1 MNRIWINLNK
11 GMNSIPSGSRELVEF
26 GFFICIGITAGSLGL
41 IQMNDITV
49 FIYLMGFA
57 AVFGMTCVY
66 FFMMMRSTLNTFDK
80 KPVKSYDDTMRAY
93 RMPAPH
99 PEMEGVQFGEEL
111 MVFTPEEEDEDD
123 DGDPI
128 ISR

>member
-1 MNRIWINLNK
+1 
-11 GMNSIPSGSRELVEF
+11 
-26 GFFICIGITAGSLGL
+26 
-41 IQMNDITV
+41 
-49 FIYLMGFA
+49 
-57 AVFGMTCVY
+57 
-66 FFMMMRSTLNTFDK
+66 
-80 KPVKSYDDTMRAY
+80 MRAY

-99 PEMEGVQFGEEL
+99 PEMEGVKFGEEL